1 MLNNEDRKK
10 SLISEIKSG
19 NCVAFIGA
27 GFSAPAVHTW
37 TELIDKLAES
47 DQLDCKVKDQVN
59 EILRHESKA
68 SNPLFDREAAAELIE
83 ANIIKK
89 KSATGF
95 RKEVLKALGRDGT
108 EGEEEVNERL
118 KLLKLIP
125 FDSVLTTNFDS
136 KLSGGQ
142 AFHKAD
148 LEDLLRNR
156 NRKRGWSDGFDIYG
170 NPKSSPVIT
179 LHGDIEDQSDDPQ
192 SLVFSRSGYRKLLFE
207 TSNYQSLIRAV
218 FATKTVVF
226 FGFSFSDAY
235 LNLIRSEVISMLMPH
250 AEEHGKEHGKKPF
263 AYAVMDDISEA
274 QVNYLNDHEGISA
287 IRYCKKDEKDH
298 SGFTEILREISEGT
312 NPHNVVK
319 ELLEGKKIVWF
330 DEHPENNQQGIE
342 ELKKS
347 MSPEN
352 IFVENKLE
360 EAKNRLKSED
370 RIDLL
375 ITHWGP
381 KDGSEESNAVSLL
394 KTIKAQNLPIPTL
407 VFAGKK
413 CAGKRRTE
421 AIKQGAFDYIYE
433 FPDLYSRIDNLFNE
447 HDDAN

>member
-1 MLNNEDRKK
+1 MPNNEDRKK
-10 SLISEIKSG
+10 LLISEIKSG

-27 GFSAPAVHTW
+27 GFSAPAVRTW
-37 TELIDKLAES
+37 TDLIDKLAQS
-47 DQLDCKVKDQVN
+47 DQLGSEVKKQVR
-59 EILRHESKA
+59 EIIRHESKA

-83 ANIIKK
+83 ADII
-89 KSATGF
+89 ANPDADF
-95 RKEVLKALGRDGT
+95 RKEVREALDRDET

-142 AFHKAD
+142 AFRKAD

-156 NRKRGWSDGFDIYG
+156 NRNRGWSDGFDIDG

-179 LHGDIEDQSDDPQ
+179 LHGDIEDPSDDPQ

-207 TSNYQSLIRAV
+207 TPNYQSLIRAV

-250 AEEHGKEHGKKPF
+250 AEEHRKKPF

-274 QVNYLNDHEGISA
+274 QVKYLNDREGISA
-287 IRYCKKDEKDH
+287 IRYCKENENDH

-312 NPHNVVK
+312 NPQNVVK

-342 ELKKS
+342 ELRKS
-347 MSPEN
+347 IPPEN

-370 RIDLL
+370 RVDLL
-375 ITHWGP
+375 ITHWGT

-394 KTIKAQNLPIPTL
+394 KTIKVKNLPIPTL
-407 VFAGKK
+407 VFASKK

-433 FPDLYSRIDNLFNE
+433 FPDLYSRIDDLFAE